1 MESNSKS
8 ELRNKLIKDIE
19 KARHLTFAEKRLIKD
34 LEELE
39 EQVDPQLGV
48 AALPLEGNLFK
59 WHANIKG
66 PDGTPYENSILHF
79 EIEFPKEYPN

>member
-39 EQVDPQLGV
+39 E
-48 AALPLEGNLFK
+48 
-59 WHANIKG
+59 
-66 PDGTPYENSILHF
+66 
-79 EIEFPKEYPN
+79 